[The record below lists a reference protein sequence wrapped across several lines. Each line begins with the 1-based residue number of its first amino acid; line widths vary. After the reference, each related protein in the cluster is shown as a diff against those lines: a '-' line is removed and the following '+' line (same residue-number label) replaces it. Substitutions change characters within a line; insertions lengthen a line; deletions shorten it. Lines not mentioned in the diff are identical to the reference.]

1 MKKAKLKLAGASLSV
16 GLFVG
21 ALFGLALGDISASAQ
36 QRSRSRTN
44 QSDLDLFLTGGDQKL
59 AVQKQMLEQARLNGA
74 TVERIEKLLAELT
87 PALRSL
93 PEKLDAS
100 NRHLAKISQAA
111 SQND

>member
-1 MKKAKLKLAGASLSV
+1 MKKAKLKLAGASLSI

-21 ALFGLALGDISASAQ
+21 VLFGLALGDIGVSAQ
-36 QRSRSRTN
+36 QRSRGRTY
-44 QSDLDLFLTGGDQKL
+44 QSDQDIFLTGGDQKL
-59 AVQKQMLEQARLNGA
+59 AVQKQILEQSKQNGQTA
-74 TVERIEKLLAELT
+74 QRIEKLLTELT

-111 SQND
+111 SQGD